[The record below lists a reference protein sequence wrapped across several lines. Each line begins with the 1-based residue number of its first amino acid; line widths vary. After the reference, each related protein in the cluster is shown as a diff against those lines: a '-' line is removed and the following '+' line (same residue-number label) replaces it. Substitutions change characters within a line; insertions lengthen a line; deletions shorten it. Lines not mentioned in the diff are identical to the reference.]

1 MVGIF
6 LAVDL
11 VIIASL
17 VVLAFLS
24 LSKGGYRVYI
34 NRLFSLFALAVAV
47 WIPANHASNSFHL
60 SEQVVLI
67 ANYLVFPCALAAL
80 VVLMLFLIELSGVK
94 RGKKYI
100 SNILLPFVI
109 LVGALSP
116 SPLLVVSIEQSNNVY
131 AIQFGPLLPFY
142 AAALV
147 LPVVAIAYALYRGM
161 TTLSGFR
168 KERVRIVGIALTL
181 CLPLIFVFLFVLPS
195 ATGYF
200 GFTEFGISPLI
211 VLAIGL
217 YYSVVKHHLFDI
229 RLAVVRSAAY
239 FLSLLTLAG
248 VYYIVAYLVSI
259 LVFQGEIGNR
269 FSISPLNIMLALGL
283 AFIFLPI
290 KQFFDKVT
298 DKIFYRQRYNVDDFI
313 ARLGGVLATTTDL
326 RALLKGAAREIS
338 TTLKASQAF
347 FFVQYNHTHHML
359 AGTARRSTSL
369 PPHDVEVLNDF
380 FAHSQ
385 PDVLVADLLE
395 SDHPLRRLLVSH
407 RVAIIMPLVSGTR
420 LVGYLCL
427 GEQQGSGYTNRDIKT
442 LRTVADSL
450 VIAMQNA
457 LSIKEVKDIN
467 ESLEQRVHAAIKELQ
482 TSNAR
487 LKRLD
492 TTKDE
497 FLSMASHQLRTP
509 LTSVKGYLSM
519 VLEGDLGKVPK
530 AQQQVLEEAFIS
542 SERMV
547 HLIHDFL
554 NVSRL
559 QTGKF
564 TLELADYDLSR
575 LVREEVKSLER
586 VAETRDIRLVLK
598 DTLGVRHMSLDNTKV
613 RQVVM
618 NFIDNAIYYSPASSS
633 ITITLTPRK
642 DRVVFTVKDRGIGVP
657 EAEQAQLFGK
667 FYRATNARRQRPD
680 GTGVGLF
687 LSKKI
692 ITAHGGDVLF
702 ESKEGKGS
710 TFGFWLPLADDK
722 PH

>member
-1 MVGIF
+1 MIALAISQLLVGYTKSSSSEKQQRK
-6 LAVDL
+6 LL
-11 VIIASL
+11 VIGATPIL
-17 VVLAFLS
+17 
-24 LSKGGYRVYI
+24 
-34 NRLFSLFALAVAV
+34 LFA
-47 WIPANHASNSFHL
+47 
-60 SEQVVLI
+60 
-67 ANYLVFPCALAAL
+67 
-80 VVLMLFLIELSGVK
+80 
-94 RGKKYI
+94 
-100 SNILLPFVI
+100 PFT
-109 LVGALSP
+109 S
-116 SPLLVVSIEQSNNVY
+116 
-131 AIQFGPLLPFY
+131 
-142 AAALV
+142 
-147 LPVVAIAYALYRGM
+147 
-161 TTLSGFR
+161 
-168 KERVRIVGIALTL
+168 
-181 CLPLIFVFLFVLPS
+181 FVLPNL
-195 ATGYF
+195 
-200 GFTEFGISPLI
+200 FGIGQFVALTPLYAFI
-211 VLAIGL
+211 FVSCVGYAMVRHGLFDVRQTAVRTVAYAASLLVLAMI
-217 YYSVVKHHLFDI
+217 YYTLAYVVSVVL
-229 RLAVVRSAAY
+229 LYGEVATAVSM
-239 FLSLLTLAG
+239 
-248 VYYIVAYLVSI
+248 
-259 LVFQGEIGNR
+259 
-269 FSISPLNIMLALGL
+269 SPINIALALIL
-283 AFIFLPI
+283 AFIFQPI
-290 KQFFDKVT
+290 KQFFDRVT
-298 DKIFYRQRYNVDDFI
+298 DSIFYRNRYKIDDFI
-313 ARLGGVLATTTDL
+313 TRLGGVLATTTDL
-326 RALLKGAAREIS
+326 RTLLKSAAREIG

-347 FFVQYNHTHHML
+347 YFVQYNHTHHML
-359 AGTARRSTSL
+359 AGTARRSASL

-380 FAHSQ
+380 FARNQ

-450 VIAMQNA
+450 VIAIQNA

-575 LVREEVKSLER
+575 LVREEVKGLER

-598 DTLGVRHMSLDNTKV
+598 DTLGAHHMSLDNTKV

-633 ITITLTPRK
+633 ITITLAPRK